1 MIRCARLSARDRT
14 DAGWPASIQ
23 WSQQC
28 APIASS
34 PPSHS
39 RTSSLPPRPGQS
51 VATGEQRGKRGR
63 STRQQLQATRGF
75 SLSHPA
81 HRRPPSQRLRTGLR
95 RTVLP
100 VIDRLG
106 RDTDQATVVA
116 SRQAK
121 TVTVGSHPLRREAN
135 AFGGAGLRHCGEP
148 ALLLLLEESL
158 AACEDSDLASER
170 GDGPSRQ
177 PTSQDGHGRLSP
189 TSARSERVWR
199 CWPPALRRAG
209 ASPAARGKP
218 GCVRGQRSGV

>member
-1 MIRCARLSARDRT
+1 MSGIGRIRTVSGPDLRGTL
-14 DAGWPASIQ
+14 PAYSTTSGRVSPSGRVSQ
-23 WSQQC
+23 W
-28 APIASS
+28 
-34 PPSHS
+34 
-39 RTSSLPPRPGQS
+39 
-51 VATGEQRGKRGR
+51 ATGEQRAKQGR

-158 AACEDSDLASER
+158 AACEYSDLAFER
-170 GDGPSRQ
+170 GDGQ
-177 PTSQDGHGRLSP
+177 TLLSNGF
-189 TSARSERVWR
+189 
-199 CWPPALRRAG
+199 L
-209 ASPAARGKP
+209 
-218 GCVRGQRSGV
+218 QRSDLLLDLSTGQASDLLPQTAATSGMQALLWAELSSDRGFIG